1 MRHYSIWIGFDP
13 REAAAFAVA
22 KQSILRWTRSAPIHG
37 LVLDDL
43 QKEGHYTRPTAMV
56 PSAVDGPILI
66 DEISKTESYS
76 GAMSTQFAIS
86 RFLVPH
92 LAQTGMAMFV
102 DCDVMFR
109 ANPMPM
115 MYGLDSKY
123 ALYCVKHQYNPSA
136 GMKMDGREQSAYDR
150 KNWSSVMIFNCDHP
164 ANKRLTLDMVN
175 MRPGRDLHRFYWL
188 EDEEIGELDPGWNW
202 LVGEQPEPE
211 NPKVVHYTMG
221 WPGLKGYE
229 NVPYSNEWRAL
240 LNRWAA

>member
-1 MRHYSIWIGFDP
+1 MQSYSIWIGFDP

-22 KQSILRWTRSAPIHG
+22 KQSIKKWDRYIPIQG
-37 LVLDDL
+37 LVLDAL
-43 QKEGHYTRPTAMV
+43 QKEGQYTRPTTV
-56 PSAVDGPILI
+56 KQSAADGPVLI
-66 DEISKTESYS
+66 DEISRTDSYD

-92 LAQTGMAMFV
+92 LAQFGMAMFV

-109 ANPMPM
+109 ANPVRLLES
-115 MYGLDSKY
+115 LDKKY
-123 ALYCVKHQYNPSA
+123 ALHCVKHEYAPTTKT
-136 GMKMDGREQSAYDR
+136 KMDGQAQSFYPR
-150 KNWSSVMIFNCDHP
+150 KNWSSVMVFNCDHSS
-164 ANKRLTLDMVN
+164 NKKLTLNMVN

-188 EDEEIGELDPGWNW
+188 DDSEIGELPPEWNW

-211 NPKVVHYTMG
+211 NPKLVHYTTG

-229 NVPYSNEWRAL
+229 NAPYSDEWREH